1 VKGDETMIEY
11 KEFQLVSDY
20 KPSGDQPKAIEQL
33 TEGLKAGNKYQTLL
47 GITGSGKTFTMA
59 NIIANVQKPT
69 LIISHNKTL
78 AAQLYGE
85 FKEYFPHNA
94 VSYFVSFY
102 DYYQPEAYMPQTDTY
117 IEKDVRTNE
126 DLNRLR
132 LAATSALMSRRDVII
147 VASVSCIYNIGSPEE
162 YEGQAVRLKL
172 GDTTKRGKLLRA
184 LVDIR
189 YERNNTDLIRGAF
202 RTRGDVIE
210 IFPSYMD
217 NAYRIELFGDEVDK
231 ITEINTITGEVIA
244 RPEEIFIYPAKHFM
258 TSEDKMEQAFIDIE
272 KELQERVDY
281 FTSRNKLIEAQ
292 RIEMRTRFDLEMMR
306 EIGFCNGIENYSRHL
321 SGLNPGDPP
330 FSLIGY
336 FPKDYLMFIDES
348 HVSLPQIRGM
358 YFGDRSR
365 KQTLVEYGFRL
376 PSALDNR
383 PMQFDEF
390 HNHINQ
396 LIFVSAT
403 PNEYEIDIS
412 QQVAEQIVR
421 PTGLM
426 DPQITVKPLQ
436 GQVDDLIG
444 EIKKRAENNQRVLV
458 TTLTKRM
465 AEDLSEYFTEMGIK
479 ARYMHSEIHTIERT
493 EIIRD
498 LREAKFDV
506 LVGINLLREGLDLP
520 EVSLVAILNA
530 DSQGFLRSATAMIQ
544 IAGRAARNIDGAVI
558 MYADT
563 ITPAMDKVIKETER
577 RRKAQLEYNKLHG
590 ITPASIDKAIK
601 DMIASSIHKEEELET
616 AKIDTF
622 MSSEDIERIIAELD
636 SEMREAA
643 KNLEFEKAASIRD
656 QINEMKS
663 AL

>member
-1 VKGDETMIEY
+1 VKGDETMIEC

-59 NIIANVQKPT
+59 NVIANVQKPT

-85 FKEYFPHNA
+85 FKEFFPHNA

-172 GDTTKRGKLLRA
+172 GDTMKRGKLLRA

-231 ITEINTITGEVIA
+231 ITEINTLTGEVIN

-403 PNEYEIDIS
+403 PNEYEIGIS

-465 AEDLSEYFTEMGIK
+465 AEDLSEYFTDMGVK

-544 IAGRAARNIDGAVI
+544 IAGRAARNVDGAVI

-601 DMIASSIHKEEELET
+601 DMIESSAHKEELET
-616 AKIDTF
+616 AQIDTF
-622 MSSEDIERIIAELD
+622 MPPEDMEMIIAELE

-643 KNLEFEKAASIRD
+643 SKLEFEKAAAIRD

>member
-1 VKGDETMIEY
+1 MIDLQ
-11 KEFQLVSDY
+11 EFQLVSNY

-33 TEGLKAGNKYQTLL
+33 TEGLKAGYKYQTLL

-59 NIIANVQKPT
+59 NVIANVQRPT
-69 LIISHNKTL
+69 LVISHNKTL
-78 AAQLYGE
+78 AAQLYSE
-85 FKEYFPHNA
+85 FKEFFPHNA

-172 GDTTKRGKLLRA
+172 GDTMKRGKLLRA

-210 IFPSYMD
+210 IFPAYMD

-231 ITEINTITGEVIA
+231 ITEINTLTGEVIN

-258 TSEDKMEQAFIDIE
+258 TSEDKMEQAFINIE

-281 FTSRNKLIEAQ
+281 FASRNKLLEAQ

-330 FSLIGY
+330 FSLLGY
-336 FPKDYLMFIDES
+336 FPEDYLMFIDES

-403 PNEYEIDIS
+403 PNEYEIGIS

-426 DPQITVKPLQ
+426 DPQISVRPLQ

-544 IAGRAARNIDGAVI
+544 IAGRAARNVDGEVI
-558 MYADT
+558 MYADG

-601 DMIASSIHKEEELET
+601 DMIESSIHKEEELET
-616 AKIDTF
+616 AKVDTF
-622 MSSEDIERIIAELD
+622 MPPEDIERIIAELE

-643 KNLEFEKAASIRD
+643 SKLEFEKAAAIRD
-656 QINEMKS
+656 QINEMKL

>member
-1 VKGDETMIEY
+1 MKGDETMIEC

-59 NIIANVQKPT
+59 NVIANVQKPT

-85 FKEYFPHNA
+85 FKEFFPHNA

-172 GDTTKRGKLLRA
+172 GDTMKRGKLLRA

-231 ITEINTITGEVIA
+231 ITEINTLTGEVIN

-403 PNEYEIDIS
+403 PNEYEIGIS

-465 AEDLSEYFTEMGIK
+465 AEDLSEYFTDMGVK

-544 IAGRAARNIDGAVI
+544 IAGRAARNVDGAVI

-601 DMIASSIHKEEELET
+601 DMIESSAHKEELET
-616 AKIDTF
+616 AQIDTF
-622 MSSEDIERIIAELD
+622 MPPEDMEMIIAELE

-643 KNLEFEKAASIRD
+643 SKLEFEKAAAIRD

>member
-1 VKGDETMIEY
+1 MIELQ
-11 KEFQLVSDY
+11 EFQLVSDY

-33 TEGLKAGNKYQTLL
+33 TEGIKAGNKYQTLL

-59 NIIANVQKPT
+59 NVIANIQRPT
-69 LIISHNKTL
+69 LVVSHNKTL

-85 FKEYFPHNA
+85 FKEFFPHNA

-102 DYYQPEAYMPQTDTY
+102 DYYQPEAYLPQTDTY

-162 YEGQAVRLKL
+162 YENQAVRLKL
-172 GDTTKRGKLLRA
+172 GDTTKRGKILRA

-189 YERNNTDLIRGAF
+189 YERNNTDLVRGEF

-210 IFPSYMD
+210 VFPAYMD
-217 NAYRIELFGDEVDK
+217 TAYRIELFGDEVDK
-231 ITEINTITGEVIA
+231 ITEINTLTGEVIS

-258 TSEDKMEQAFIDIE
+258 TSDDKMEQAFINIE

-281 FTSRNKLIEAQ
+281 FAGRNKLLEAQ

-306 EIGFCNGIENYSRHL
+306 EIGFCNGIENYSSHL
-321 SGLNPGDPP
+321 SGLKPGDPP
-330 FSLIGY
+330 FSLLRY
-336 FPKDYLMFIDES
+336 FPEDYLMFIDES
-348 HVSLPQIRGM
+348 HVSIPQIRGM

-396 LIFVSAT
+396 VIFVSAT
-403 PNEYEIDIS
+403 PDEYEVGIS

-601 DMIASSIHKEEELET
+601 DMIESSIHKEEELKT
-616 AKIDTF
+616 AQIDTF
-622 MSSEDIERIIAELD
+622 MPPEDIEKIIAELE

-643 KNLEFEKAASIRD
+643 KNLEFEKAAAIRD
-656 QINEMKS
+656 QIAEMKA